1 MYGKIFHSIYDGT
14 LAEDWRALITFQQ
27 LIVLCDADGVVDM
40 TPQSI
45 SRRTGI
51 PIEHIEAG
59 IAILAAP
66 DPSSRTTTKEG
77 KRILPLNPDRD
88 WGWEIVNHKHYR
100 DLRTAEDRREYM
112 RNYMKE
118 KRSKQKLTK
127 ANKSKQL
134 TKLANT
140 NTDTHSNTETDADTK
155 NPVPQAGL
163 YTKEIKDIFDYWKT
177 VLQHPRANLDD
188 KRKALIRKHLKSGYS
203 ADDLKS
209 AIVGCSNTPHN
220 MGDNDRGQK
229 YDSIELILRDSGQI
243 DRFMGNSASKP
254 ISRTPSG
261 NRLNRNMAAANA
273 FLEDSK

>member
-40 TPQSI
+40 TPESI

-51 PIEHIEAG
+51 PLEHIEAG
-59 IAILAAP
+59 ITILIAP
-66 DPSSRTTTKEG
+66 DPSSRSSESQG
-77 KRILPLNPDRD
+77 KRLLPLNPDRD

-127 ANKSKQL
+127 ANESKQL

-140 NTDTHSNTETDADTK
+140 NTDTHSNTETNADTTNMPSK
-155 NPVPQAGL
+155 LDAEVGILNFLIKRSGKSFKHVPSNLKLITARLKEGHSEAEIL
-163 YTKEIKDIFDYWKT
+163 AVVEMKTKEWGKDPKMAKYIRPATLFNAEKFNQYVGELGIETPEEAD
-177 VLQHPRANLDD
+177 Q
-188 KRKALIRKHLKSGYS
+188 RKIQEW
-203 ADDLKS
+203 
-209 AIVGCSNTPHN
+209 I
-220 MGDNDRGQK
+220 GQG
-229 YDSIELILRDSGQI
+229 EVH
-243 DRFMGNSASKP
+243 
-254 ISRTPSG
+254 
-261 NRLNRNMAAANA
+261 
-273 FLEDSK
+273 EH

>member
-51 PIEHIEAG
+51 PLEHIEHG
-59 IAILAAP
+59 LSVLIKP
-66 DPSSRTTTKEG
+66 DPSSRTDNEDG
-77 KRILPLNPDRD
+77 RRLLPLSDSRE

-100 DLRTAEDRREYM
+100 DLRTANDRREYM

-140 NTDTHSNTETDADTK
+140 DTDTHSNTETNADTLISSKLDAETGILNFLIKRSGK
-155 NPVPQAGL
+155 NFKHVPSNLKLITARI
-163 YTKEIKDIFDYWKT
+163 KEGHSETEILAVIEMKVSEWGSDPKMAKY
-177 VLQHPRANLDD
+177 
-188 KRKALIRKHLKSGYS
+188 IRPATLFNAEKFNQY
-203 ADDLKS
+203 
-209 AIVGCSNTPHN
+209 VGELGVETP
-220 MGDNDRGQK
+220 DEKNDREMQEWINEGLDEGITEGDL
-229 YDSIELILRDSGQI
+229 YEH
-243 DRFMGNSASKP
+243 
-254 ISRTPSG
+254 
-261 NRLNRNMAAANA
+261 
-273 FLEDSK
+273 

>member
-59 IAILAAP
+59 IAILIAP
-66 DPSSRTTTKEG
+66 DPSSRTTNDQG
-77 KRILPLNPDRD
+77 KRLLPLNPDRD

-127 ANKSKQL
+127 ANGSKQL

-140 NTDTHSNTETDADTK
+140 DTKTDTKTNTNTNTNKASPFEFPEWLNSDVWDTFVEHRK
-155 NPVPQAGL
+155 KLKAPMTERAKTL
-163 YTKEIKDIFDYWKT
+163 LIKKT
-177 VLQHPRANLDD
+177 EKLE
-188 KRKALIRKHLKSGYS
+188 
-203 ADDLKS
+203 
-209 AIVGCSNTPHN
+209 
-220 MGDNDRGQK
+220 GDNIEILNQ
-229 YDSIELILRDSGQI
+229 SIENGWKGVFAIKGAQTKGATSIGEQKGWPPNFD
-243 DRFMGNSASKP
+243 P
-254 ISRTPSG
+254 SRQCGGGESVEACKIRAWRTHE
-261 NRLNRNMAAANA
+261 RQL
-273 FLEDSK
+273 